1 MKFKITTATDFK
13 LSNSKREH
21 SHLPTLGTIIVNGNT
36 ILTAEQYS
44 ISGFESMYVEF
55 KDSTIL
61 DFMPSNEGI
70 YINEQVNELYLHL
83 LNILEEEFND
93 IYEKVTMLELLLL
106 LSNCRFNSYV
116 RILCHL

>member
-1 MKFKITTATDFK
+1 MKFKITAGTNFK
-13 LSNSKREH
+13 LANSKRQH

-36 ILTAEQYS
+36 LLTAEQYTLS
-44 ISGFESMYVEF
+44 SFESIHVEF

-61 DFMPSNEGI
+61 DFMPSNEGV

-93 IYEKVTMLELLLL
+93 IHEKVVMLELLLL

-116 RILCHL
+116 HILPL